1 MANLVVSALAEWNGK
16 ALRKGQKEI
25 SAFDKSVKSLSKT
38 FAATFG
44 TAALI
49 SYGKKAVNAFMADQ
63 AAAKSLEIQLKNT
76 GYAFEAPGV
85 ELYIANLQKMTGVLD
100 DHLRP
105 ALQTILTSS
114 GSLTLS
120 QKALATAIDV
130 SAGTGKSLEEV
141 SAAMAKG
148 FSGQTRGITSLN
160 TGIDKNIIAT
170 GDMNKIMDALN
181 QKWSG
186 QNKARLTTYAGK
198 MDLLQISSANVSE
211 TIGKS
216 LLDSLSLLSKDKSI
230 ESVSTSMEN
239 FGTAIADAILGM
251 GVLIRKIVDLGN
263 TTKINSVL
271 SWLFTNTPVDLLI
284 KAGKSER
291 LKNTGRAN
299 RSFQGGQTSNDLYV
313 LKKKEADAIKK
324 TNAARAA
331 ELAALNKKSEIDKL
345 KDKFDVER
353 IGLMVALNAATDEE
367 TKLRIKAQLAILD
380 NNEAL
385 AKKYNAEL
393 DSTKAINEFA
403 NAAVDAAKRIGNID
417 YTVPIGSPLVPT
429 TPLSYM
435 NNFPS
440 PSIPSTPLTQAI
452 GNIDYTVPISTGQS
466 QYMTPMSYADVRLTV
481 DTSSTADEFANLV
494 ARSIQLVNKTGIST
508 GISGAN

>member
-1 MANLVVSALAEWNGK
+1 
-16 ALRKGQKEI
+16 
-25 SAFDKSVKSLSKT
+25 
-38 FAATFG
+38 
-44 TAALI
+44 
-49 SYGKKAVNAFMADQ
+49 
-63 AAAKSLEIQLKNT
+63 
-76 GYAFEAPGV
+76 
-85 ELYIANLQKMTGVLD
+85 
-100 DHLRP
+100 
-105 ALQTILTSS
+105 
-114 GSLTLS
+114 
-120 QKALATAIDV
+120 
-130 SAGTGKSLEEV
+130 
-141 SAAMAKG
+141 
-148 FSGQTRGITSLN
+148 
-160 TGIDKNIIAT
+160 
-170 GDMNKIMDALN
+170 
-181 QKWSG
+181 
-186 QNKARLTTYAGK
+186 